1 MYSCYLIRE
10 YLRDALV
17 IVKLKKTEM
26 AGDYARVLHKLSGLL
41 KKTGSEI
48 EGIERETEAVR
59 IRVEKSLDI
68 QENTTESIQQPA
80 GGNSAGGTGDAD
92 EKPYDDLVYILW
104 R

>member
-1 MYSCYLIRE
+1 
-10 YLRDALV
+10 
-17 IVKLKKTEM
+17 M

-41 KKTGSEI
+41 KKKGSEV

-59 IRVEKSLDI
+59 IRVERSLSVID
-68 QENTTESIQQPA
+68 NTAESVEA
-80 GGNSAGGTGDAD
+80 GGGNSAGDTRDVD